1 MGIERLPPKK
11 YIPACFM
18 KVGTWAEG
26 TQSRKHPKREAGR
39 GRGGTAALWGHTWAV
54 SMHLVALLQGPGKLG
69 LLQAGALQDIVLLIQ
84 HLTEHSFYTVL
95 LFVVFIF
102 VCCAV

>member
-1 MGIERLPPKK
+1 M
-11 YIPACFM
+11 FH
-18 KVGTWAEG
+18 EG
-26 TQSRKHPKREAGR
+26 RHLGGRDPEQEAPQER

-54 SMHLVALLQGPGKLG
+54 SMHLVSLLQGPGKLG

-95 LFVVFIF
+95 LFFVFIF